1 VLIAVAHG
9 SRDPRSA
16 AAVRQLVA
24 ALPGARHAFLDLSEP
39 LLTDVLADVGPHDEA
54 VVVPLLLGSA
64 YHALVDIPEMVDAAT
79 TRSPWLSVR
88 VTDVIGTDPRVAD
101 AALARL
107 AEVGVRPGDD
117 RLGVV
122 LAGAGSSHT
131 AANAAVADLAGRWAR
146 EHGWAGVR
154 PAFATCA
161 PDVTDAIAE
170 LKDLGARRIAVA
182 SWFLAPGRLPDRIVN
197 AARRAHPDV
206 VVAAPLGAHPSVVAA
221 VHGLHLSAHV

>member
-1 VLIAVAHG
+1 MLIAVAHG

-16 AAVRQLVA
+16 AVVGDLVA
-24 ALPGARHAFLDLSEP
+24 ALPGARPAFLDLSQP
-39 LLTDVLADVGPHDEA
+39 LLADVLADVGPGEA

-79 TRSPWLSVR
+79 ARSPGLVVR
-88 VTDVIGTDPRVAD
+88 VTDVIGSDPRVAD

-107 AEVGVRPGDD
+107 AEVGVRPGDE

-122 LAGAGSSHT
+122 LAGAGSSH
-131 AANAAVADLAGRWAR
+131 ASANAVVAELAERWER

-161 PDVTDAIAE
+161 PDVTGAMAE
-170 LKDLGARRIAVA
+170 LRALGARRIAVA
-182 SWFLAPGRLPDRIVN
+182 SWFLAPGRLPDRVI
-197 AARRAHPDV
+197 AEARLAERHA
-206 VVAAPLGAHPSVVAA
+206 VVAPPLGAHPAVVAA
-221 VHGLHLSAHV
+221 VHALYLTSHR

>member
-1 VLIAVAHG
+1 MLIAVAHG

-24 ALPGARHAFLDLSEP
+24 ALPGARPAFLDLSEP
-39 LLTDVLADVGPHDEA
+39 LLADVLADVGHDEA

-64 YHALVDIPEMVDAAT
+64 YHALVDIPEMVGAAT
-79 TRSPWLSVR
+79 TRSPGLSVR

-122 LAGAGSSHT
+122 LAGAGSSHA
-131 AANAAVADLAGRWAR
+131 AANAAVADLAERWAR

-161 PDVTDAIAE
+161 PDVPDAISE

-182 SWFLAPGRLPDRIVN
+182 SWFLAPGRLPDRVAS
-197 AARRAHPDV
+197 AARRAHPEV

-221 VHGLHLSAHV
+221 VHELHLSAHV